1 MTQRDRS
8 METPGSVQTLVRGL
22 TVLEVLNGNRG
33 LTAAEASVACRLP
46 RTTTLRLLSTL
57 VKLGFVRFDEVSR
70 RYFPATRVLSLSAG
84 FDRAD
89 LLNEKA
95 GEALREASAEVRWPM
110 HFSVR
115 DEFSMQVRSSTD
127 HASPLAV
134 HKVLPGMRIPLLQC
148 ASGLAWLAAQPPE
161 ACGPILD
168 EALTR
173 PGEIKW
179 SREQIE
185 SEIAQTRQRGYA
197 IFRRPERFTTMVGL
211 SVPVGTAGGEAAAV
225 CVRFA
230 ERAVP
235 LRTAEKDFLPRLRA
249 IADRLGGSH

>member
-1 MTQRDRS
+1 VTQRDRLL
-8 METPGSVQTLVRGL
+8 EAQGSVQTLVRGL

-57 VKLGFVRFDEVSR
+57 VKLGFVRFDDTNR

-89 LLNEKA
+89 LLNERA
-95 GEALREASAEVRWPM
+95 GAVLREAAGDVRWPM

-115 DEFSMQVRSSTD
+115 EALAMQVRSSTD
-127 HASPLAV
+127 HDSPLAV
-134 HKVLPGMRIPLLQC
+134 HKLLPGMRIPLLQC
-148 ASGLAWLAAQPPE
+148 ASGLAWLGAQTPE
-161 ACGPILD
+161 ACERILD
-168 EALTR
+168 EAMAVQ
-173 PGEIKW
+173 GEVKW
-179 SREQIE
+179 SREQLD
-185 SEIAQTRQRGYA
+185 SELAQTRQRGYA

-211 SVPVGTAGGEAAAV
+211 SVPVATASGEAAAV

-235 LRTAEKDFLPRLRA
+235 LRTAEKEFLPRLRD
-249 IADRLGGSH
+249 IAAQLGDSH